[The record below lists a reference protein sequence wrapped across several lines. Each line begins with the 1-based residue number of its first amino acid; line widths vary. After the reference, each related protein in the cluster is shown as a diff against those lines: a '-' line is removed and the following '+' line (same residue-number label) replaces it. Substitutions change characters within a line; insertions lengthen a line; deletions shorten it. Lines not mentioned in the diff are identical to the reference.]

1 MTVTIASTTDTEEQV
16 AELNTA
22 ANEETPAGDLSSQQA
37 GGVPNDSETSDESGE
52 TDVVAAESD
61 EASSEEVS
69 DDASESNEP
78 VEASSDEGDTE
89 SADEPKRKRRRR
101 GRSYRDRASQLARE
115 KAAEQARADRL
126 ENEIRTLRAQQAQ
139 RPVAETDQGTSDDEA
154 QPEVQA
160 SESAPAPKDG
170 KPDQDKFETYE
181 EYAEAL
187 MDWKVDQRMV
197 AQESEHRVRIEQDQ
211 AQKAHESS
219 VATLHERIDTFR
231 EANPDFDAVI
241 EKGKDLPMT
250 RPMQDSVLNSDLGP
264 ALMYHLSK
272 NPEECDRISQL
283 HPMAAIKEMGK
294 LEARLEDVSTGP
306 SSSTHSVTKAPKPI
320 KPVGGGATASTTRLD
335 DLPYQEFKRQ
345 REIQLGI
352 RER

>member
-22 ANEETPAGDLSSQQA
+22 ANEETPTGDLSSPQA
-37 GGVPNDSETSDESGE
+37 DGVPNDSETSDESGDTE
-52 TDVVAAESD
+52 VAAAESD
-61 EASSEEVS
+61 ESPPEEEP
-69 DDASESNEP
+69 DNANDEDQP
-78 VEASSDEGDTE
+78 VEASSETDETE
-89 SADEPKRKRRRR
+89 STDPQKRKRRRR

-115 KAAEQARADRL
+115 KASEQARANKL
-126 ENEIRTLRAQQAQ
+126 EAELRAVRAQQRQ
-139 RPVAETDQGTSDDEA
+139 SPVTEDPKE
-154 QPEVQA
+154 A
-160 SESAPAPKDG
+160 SEGDNEPETSGTPTPENG

-181 EYAEAL
+181 AYAEAL
-187 MDWKVDQRMV
+187 MDWKVDQRMMT
-197 AQESEHRVRIEQDQ
+197 QESEHRVRIEQEQ
-211 AQKAHESS
+211 AQKAHEDS

-231 EANPDFDAVI
+231 EANPDFDAVV

-250 RPMQDSVLNSDLGP
+250 RPMQDSVINSDLGP
-264 ALMYHLSK
+264 ALMYHLSQ

-294 LEARLEDVSTGP
+294 LEARLEDASPTGP